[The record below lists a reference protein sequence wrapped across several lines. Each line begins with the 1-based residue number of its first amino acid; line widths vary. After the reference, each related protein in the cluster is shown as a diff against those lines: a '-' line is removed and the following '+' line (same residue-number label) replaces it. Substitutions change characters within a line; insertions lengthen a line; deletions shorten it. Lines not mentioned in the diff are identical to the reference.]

1 VLVSSEEKKKG
12 LMMYKTLAG
21 IGIAAALLFAAPQ
34 GASALPGQG
43 TAVNGSEATNIIK
56 VHRRGWRHRHWRRHH
71 HHHRRFYRK
80 PGIYIHIR

>member
-1 VLVSSEEKKKG
+1 
-12 LMMYKTLAG
+12 MYKTLAG
-21 IGIAAALLFAAPQ
+21 IGVAAALLFATPQ

-43 TAVNGSEATNIIK
+43 TTVNGSEATNIVK

-80 PGIYIHIR
+80 PGIYIHVR